1 VRTGEEL
8 RLKRPVTRAA
18 FEIDTDAE
26 RQRRATGP
34 SSGGSLHK
42 LMRRKSTIA
51 FLMTLPLLTLMIGL
65 VAYPSGYAIYISMLD
80 RSMTRFVG
88 LANFGLLVSR
98 DTFWMVVYQTCL
110 FAVIAVALKAF
121 LGFVAAQ
128 FVYNLPTKGQRKWRG
143 MLLVPWVIP
152 AAMSVLGWRLLFEP
166 SFGAF
171 NWLLEH
177 IGMHRIFWPGE
188 AGWARFSVILVTVWF
203 GAPFFMVMYLAS
215 MKSVPE
221 ELYEAAAIDG
231 ATWWQR
237 IRCVTLP
244 MMRNI
249 IALTMVFSLIGSF
262 AGFTV
267 VNVLT
272 NGGPLGA
279 TQVLGTASFLVGIMM
294 GNLPLGAAISL
305 FMVPVLAA
313 AAIIVLRGIA
323 KRGSEV

>member
-1 VRTGEEL
+1 MLCFQSVWEG
-8 RLKRPVTRAA
+8 KRALSS
-18 FEIDTDAE
+18 IDLQADAQV
-26 RQRRATGP
+26 RQRRARGP
-34 SSGGSLHK
+34 IGRGSLHK
-42 LMRRKSTIA
+42 LMRRRSTIA

-65 VAYPSGYAIYISMLD
+65 VAYPAGFAIYLSMLD

-88 LANFGLLVSR
+88 LANFAYLVDR
-98 DTFWMVVYQTCL
+98 DRFWMIVYQTCL
-110 FAVIAVALKAF
+110 FAIVAVALKAF
-121 LGFVAAQ
+121 LGFVAAH
-128 FVYNLPTKGQRKWRG
+128 FVHNLPTKGQRKWRG

-177 IGMHRIFWPGE
+177 LGLERILWLGE

-215 MKSVPE
+215 LKSVPE
-221 ELYEAAAIDG
+221 ELYEAASIDG

-237 IRCVTLP
+237 IRYVTLP

-249 IALTMVFSLIGSF
+249 IAITMVFSVIGSF
-262 AGFTV
+262 AGFTI

-279 TQVLGTASFLVGIMM
+279 TQVLATSAFLTGIMS
-294 GNLPLGAAISL
+294 GHLPLGASISL

-313 AAIIVLRGIA
+313 AAIYILRGIA

>member
-1 VRTGEEL
+1 MEGKMAPLNDGR
-8 RLKRPVTRAA
+8 
-18 FEIDTDAE
+18 
-26 RQRRATGP
+26 
-34 SSGGSLHK
+34 GSLRK

-51 FLMTLPLLTLMIGL
+51 FLMTLPLLILMIGL
-65 VAYPSGYAIYISMLD
+65 VAYPAGFAIYISMLD
-80 RSMTRFVG
+80 RSMSRFVG
-88 LANFGLLVSR
+88 PANFALLVDQER
-98 DTFWMVVYQTCL
+98 FWRVVYQTCL
-110 FAVIAVALKAF
+110 FAVVAVALKAF

-171 NWLLEH
+171 NWVLEH
-177 IGMHRIFWPGE
+177 LGMHRVFWLGDT
-188 AGWARFSVILVTVWF
+188 GWARFSVILVTVWF

-221 ELYEAAAIDG
+221 ELYEAASIDG

-237 IRCVTLP
+237 IRYVTLP

-262 AGFTV
+262 AGFTI

-279 TQVLGTASFLVGIMM
+279 TQVLGTASFLVGIMA

-305 FMVPVLAA
+305 FMVPVLAT
-313 AAIIVLRGIA
+313 AAIIVLRGVA
-323 KRGSEV
+323 KRGNEA